1 MTRTVVIGI
10 DDSEFSE
17 YAFDFY
23 TKQAM
28 LKGDVIILVHV
39 SEYTSLVQAP
49 ALLTDPVVVT
59 ELIKEEEVK
68 VKRLVD
74 RYSEKMKKLHLG
86 GKVKQM
92 AGKSG
97 EAIIAAAREEGAGLI
112 VMGTRGMGKVR
123 RTFLGSVSDYVLHH
137 SEVPVLVCRHPHSE
151 EHKK

>member
-39 SEYTSLVQAP
+39 SEYTSLVQAH
-49 ALLTDPVVVT
+49 PVVVT